1 MSVNYDKYYQTENL
15 FGEPYPALIS
25 LYSGFEKRGR
35 LLDLG
40 CGQGRDALAL
50 AKIGYEVTGV
60 DHSRVGIA
68 QLRKIAEKNNLSIE
82 GIIEDI
88 YNYSDFDR
96 YDYVLLDSMFHFRKG
111 EREAELNLISK
122 IISQVAVGAFITVC
136 IQDSGGKVKILRD
149 VLATHKSVELYDCRG
164 LIYTYVDQ
172 SSGHS
177 SQSKYQ
183 IVTVEKREV

>member
-1 MSVNYDKYYQTENL
+1 MSVNYDRYYQTENL
-15 FGEPYPALIS
+15 FGEPYPELIS

-60 DHSRVGIA
+60 DHSRVGIE
-68 QLRKIAEKNNLSIE
+68 QLRKVAEKNNLSII

-88 YNYSDFDR
+88 YNYSDFDK

-122 IISQVAVGAFITVC
+122 IINQVGAGAFITFC
-136 IQDSGGKVKILRD
+136 IQDTGEKVKILLD
-149 VLATHKSVELYDCRG
+149 VLTRHKSVELYDSRS

-172 SSGHS
+172 ASGHS
-177 SQSKYQ
+177 SQTKYE